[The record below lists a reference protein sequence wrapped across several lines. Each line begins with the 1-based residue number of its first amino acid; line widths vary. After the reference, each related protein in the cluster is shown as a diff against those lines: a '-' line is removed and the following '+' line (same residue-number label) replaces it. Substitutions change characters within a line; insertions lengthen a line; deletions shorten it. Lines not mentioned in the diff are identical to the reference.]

1 VGLKPNLAPFAAK
14 NIFPG
19 PGLYASGNKKN
30 TKAMI
35 SSSIGFFL
43 MMHNCDSSKLCYEMI
58 AIGFSYS
65 ANTVL
70 YQ

>member
-35 SSSIGFFL
+35 NSSIGFFSYDKL
-43 MMHNCDSSKLCYEMI
+43 SGSPKLC
-58 AIGFSYS
+58 F
-65 ANTVL
+65 
-70 YQ
+70 